1 MSDPQDSCRRVYS
14 KVMENRS
21 DPPTS
26 GQRFIV
32 HRGDKALM
40 LHMVSSQYYFKF
52 SRNILCF
59 LLFFTESWVF

>member
-1 MSDPQDSCRRVYS
+1 MSDPQDSCRRV
-14 KVMENRS
+14 MENRL

-40 LHMVSSQYYFKF
+40 LHMV
-52 SRNILCF
+52 
-59 LLFFTESWVF
+59 

>member
-1 MSDPQDSCRRVYS
+1 MSDPQDSCRRV
-14 KVMENRS
+14 MENRL

-32 HRGDKALM
+32 HRGDKVLM
-40 LHMVSSQYYFKF
+40 LHMVLSQYHFKF
-52 SRNILCF
+52 SHNILCF